1 MHEIKEK
8 LVSCLKAE
16 MAKGI
21 ENVDTKEAGE
31 VVDMIKDIAQCEK
44 YCWEAEYYRSVV
56 EAMGGNTRA
65 GYIPKRPW
73 NRPYEDRAP
82 YADEYLHDR
91 SDPRYGRAYNE
102 YRESRRYYTETN
114 SPAYRQEMDAHA
126 AEHVGDTLA
135 TIREIW
141 KTADPEMKKRIK
153 ADFTT
158 LVNEMT
164 V

>member
-1 MHEIKEK
+1 
-8 LVSCLKAE
+8 
-16 MAKGI
+16 
-21 ENVDTKEAGE
+21 
-31 VVDMIKDIAQCEK
+31 
-44 YCWEAEYYRSVV
+44 
-56 EAMGGNTRA
+56 
-65 GYIPKRPW
+65 
-73 NRPYEDRAP
+73 
-82 YADEYLHDR
+82 
-91 SDPRYGRAYNE
+91 
-102 YRESRRYYTETN
+102 
-114 SPAYRQEMDAHA
+114 MDAHA

>member
-1 MHEIKEK
+1 MHEIKEQ

-114 SPAYRQEMDAHA
+114 SPAYR
-126 AEHVGDTLA
+126 
-135 TIREIW
+135 
-141 KTADPEMKKRIK
+141 
-153 ADFTT
+153 
-158 LVNEMT
+158 
-164 V
+164 